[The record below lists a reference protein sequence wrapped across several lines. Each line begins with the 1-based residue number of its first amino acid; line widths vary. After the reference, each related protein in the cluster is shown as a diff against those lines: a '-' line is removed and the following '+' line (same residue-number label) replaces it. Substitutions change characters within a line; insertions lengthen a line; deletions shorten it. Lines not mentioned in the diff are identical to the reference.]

1 MTIASTVTVLVLAT
15 TLGAMA
21 TVACGPKSSEAP
33 LANQSSVETG
43 AIFGPADF
51 LSTGFETR
59 DDDLVTAAIVRN
71 GHPRYGDSLKMS
83 VKRPTAETNAAQ
95 LTVVN
100 KVAVKKGDVLLIRL
114 AIRGFSASGN
124 RAQAE
129 ILFERSTSPWTKS
142 ITHPVFSAANEKE
155 WKEVAVACESA
166 EDYAPGQVM
175 TSVRVAFGV
184 QIVELAGL
192 SVQNYGKSVKV
203 DDLQAKLVSEN
214 KLGAVK
220 VTFNFAQTKQT
231 MMGLGGNFCQ
241 PRYGRTESLDP
252 VGKRAL
258 EELKPVHARVGIP
271 LNHWMPEKGKYN
283 EGAQAK
289 ACMEAMAEFRKRGI
303 PIVASV
309 WEGPVW
315 LQGGNAEQSG
325 RVLPPER
332 YADCIDGITA
342 FLVKAKRDFSVEAE
356 YFSFNEPDY
365 GVNFKFSQEQMI
377 AFLKQTAKKFASAGL
392 KTKFVV
398 GDTANG
404 VNLVNFATPILN
416 DPTLKPYLGPI
427 AFHSWDGL
435 SAGTSAYTAI
445 AELGKKHNKEIWCL
459 EAGHDAQLWQA
470 KNPWESWSNALRT
483 AMAYERTIRLTGAT
497 LMDYWTYQDNY
508 PLVSADGTRPFPVFM
523 VMKEM
528 AELFGPRTRV
538 SNPAVSSEEI
548 QAIGTV
554 DRAGKRRAM
563 VINPIGT
570 GSTIIAGLTP
580 KENVQVLTFAGN
592 GTPSITK
599 KTVGTDGTVAIDLP
613 TQSIVFLK

>member
-1 MTIASTVTVLVLAT
+1 MKPVRTVPILAIAVVFGIAGSFACAPKVEAMPASSQAT
-15 TLGAMA
+15 N
-21 TVACGPKSSEAP
+21 EA
-33 LANQSSVETG
+33 AAV
-43 AIFGPADF
+43 FGPNDF
-51 LSTGFETR
+51 LATGFEQR
-59 DDDLVTAAIVRN
+59 QDDIVSVAMIARA
-71 GHPRYGDSLKMS
+71 HPKYGASLKIN
-83 VKRPTAETNAAQ
+83 VKRATPETNAAQ
-95 LTVVN
+95 LTVMN
-100 KVAVKKGDVLLIRL
+100 KAAVKKGDVLLIRL
-114 AIRGFSASGN
+114 AVRGKAASGN

-142 ITHPVFSAANEKE
+142 ITQPVFSAAKE
-155 WKEVAVACESA
+155 TDWKEVAVACESA

-184 QIVELAGL
+184 QTIEIAGL

-203 DDLQAKLVSEN
+203 DDLQAKLVAEN
-214 KLGAVK
+214 KLGQATVA
-220 VTFNFAQTKQT
+220 FNFAQTKQT

-241 PRYGRTESLDP
+241 PRYGKTEALDP

-271 LNHWMPEKGKYN
+271 LNHWMPEKGKFN

-289 ACMEAMAEFRKRGI
+289 ACMEAMAEFRKRKI

-325 RVLPPER
+325 RVLPPEKH
-332 YADCIDGITA
+332 ADCIDGITA
-342 FLVKAKRDFSVEAE
+342 FLVKAKRDFGVEAE

-365 GVNFKFSQEQMI
+365 GVNFKFSPAQMI
-377 AFLKQTAKKFASAGL
+377 AFLRQTAKKFASAGL

-416 DPTLKPYLGPI
+416 DPTLKPHLGPI

-445 AELGKKHNKEIWCL
+445 ADLGKKYNKEVWCL

-483 AMAYERTIRLTGAT
+483 AMAYERTIRLTNAT

-508 PLVSADGTRPFPVFM
+508 PLVSQDGTRPFPVFT

-528 AELFGPRTRV
+528 AELFGPGTCV
-538 SNPAVSSEEI
+538 SNPNLSAEEL

-554 DRAGKRRAM
+554 DSQGKRRAM
-563 VINPIGT
+563 LINPIGAGTATLT
-570 GSTIIAGLTP
+570 GWTP
-580 KENVQVLTFAGN
+580 QSNVQVLTFAGS

-599 KTVGTDGTVAIDLP
+599 KTIGVDGTLTVDVP
-613 TQSIVFLK
+613 TQSVIFLK